1 MHLGF
6 NEIHKTGLLTNNTII
21 AIQQTLEENRAGF
34 RTQLD
39 TQLRNERT
47 RQVMRK
53 ILTYNFYFVIN
64 KQLGNPPF
72 QFELLISS

>member
-47 RQVMRK
+47 GQVMRK
-53 ILTYNFYFVIN
+53 ILTYNFCFVIN
-64 KQLGNPPF
+64 KQLGNPP
-72 QFELLISS
+72 L